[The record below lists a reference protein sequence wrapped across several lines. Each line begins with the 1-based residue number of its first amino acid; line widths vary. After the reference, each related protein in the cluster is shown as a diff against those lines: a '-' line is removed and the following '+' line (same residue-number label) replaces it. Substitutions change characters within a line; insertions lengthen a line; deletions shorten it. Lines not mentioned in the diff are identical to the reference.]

1 LWKILIG
8 VIAAA
13 IVLASGAAAD
23 NDATEQLWVDYHAH
37 FHINPTWEYYGDGGF
52 RTDPGAW
59 QRLYWRPS
67 FRWHRTLKALEG
79 RGGLGFFYTH
89 NDTTDN
95 QLEIRPWMGAFV
107 KWPRLG
113 PMTITNYFRLEAR
126 FQWDT
131 NTRTRDEALRFR
143 YKLGTKLPLKK
154 GVQLKY
160 FYVPVSA
167 EWFADVGPPLDN
179 VFAED
184 WRFDVG
190 LGHIFG
196 DNMVGEFHFI
206 VQRSRS
212 GPDQTFKTD
221 DFIFRFT
228 VKRLWS
234 THDYMSQDS

>member
-1 LWKILIG
+1 MWRS
-8 VIAAA
+8 VIALVAVVAA
-13 IVLASGAAAD
+13 LASGAAAD
-23 NDATEQLWVDYHAH
+23 NDATEQLWLDYHRH
-37 FHINPTWEYYGDGGF
+37 FYVNPTWEYFGDGGF

-59 QRLYWRPS
+59 QKLYWRPS
-67 FRWHRTLKALEG
+67 LRRHGTQQVIEG
-79 RGGLGFFYTH
+79 RGGLGFFYTY
-89 NDTTDN
+89 NDTTNN
-95 QLEIRPWMGAFV
+95 QLEIRPWVGAFV

-126 FQWDT
+126 FQGDT
-131 NTRTRDEALRFR
+131 DGTWDEALRFR
-143 YKLGTKLPLKK
+143 YKLGTKLPLKH

-167 EWFADVGPPLDN
+167 EWFVDVGPSLDN

-184 WRFDVG
+184 WRFDAG

-196 DNMVGEFHFI
+196 DRMVGEFHFI

-212 GPDQTFKTD
+212 GLDQTFETN

-234 THDYMSQDS
+234 TRDYMSQDS